1 MRAPPASGP
10 TPELRAPPATKA
22 SPAADDPT
30 LDDLRDTADL
40 PTPPPAAETDRLG
53 LRIALNRPVGIDAL
67 AEVRA
72 KKLQIAAQ
80 DTHVGPT
87 KP

>member
-1 MRAPPASGP
+1 MRATPAPGP
-10 TPELRAPPATKA
+10 TPRAP
-22 SPAADDPT
+22 SADDAT

-40 PTPPPAAETDRLG
+40 PAPPPAAETDRMG

-67 AEVRA
+67 ADVRA

-80 DTHVGPT
+80 DTQVGPT